1 MHSLIELPSCS
12 VVELKGRDARA
23 FLQAQSMNDVDALAD
38 GQWQWNGLLN
48 PKGRVLFLFQLLRLD
63 GERFWLVQ
71 PVPRGDALAGHLAGF
86 RFRSKVAIEAQDR
99 VRAYASPSAEELD
112 AAASGGPWSH
122 RETTVGR
129 IVDLAPLR
137 AGALLLTNE
146 RRTDATAEDGAW
158 MAQDLRAGIPRIP
171 ERLAGAY
178 TPQIL
183 GLERISAFSVRKGCY
198 PGQEIVARTH
208 YLGAA
213 KRRAQLLR
221 GACSIEP
228 GDVLVDPD
236 GHALGDV
243 VDTAVH
249 GDEILALCVLKQ
261 YLPSGEAIA
270 TRDGQVFA
278 AGET

>member
-1 MHSLIELPSCS
+1 MQSLIELPSFS
-12 VVELKGRDARA
+12 VVELSGRDARA

-63 GERFWLVQ
+63 GETFWLVQ
-71 PVPRGDALAGHLAGF
+71 PVSRGAALASHLSGF
-86 RFRSKVAIEAQDR
+86 RFRSKVTFTVLEGLHAC
-99 VRAYASPSAEELD
+99 ASRLD
-112 AAASGGPWSH
+112 TDATDGPWTH
-122 RETTVGR
+122 RETAEGR
-129 IVDLAPLR
+129 IVDLAPTR
-137 AGALLLTNE
+137 AGALLLTNAI
-146 RRTDATAEDGAW
+146 RTDASGDDGAW
-158 MAQDLRAGIPRIP
+158 TAQDLRAGIPRIQ

-178 TPQIL
+178 TPQML

-221 GACSIEP
+221 GACAFQP
-228 GDVLVDPD
+228 GDALVDPD

-243 VDTAVH
+243 VDAASH
-249 GDEILALCVLKQ
+249 GDENLALCVLRQ
-261 YLPSGEAIA
+261 YLPPGESIA
-270 TRDGQVFA
+270 TRDGRVFA
-278 AGET
+278 AGES